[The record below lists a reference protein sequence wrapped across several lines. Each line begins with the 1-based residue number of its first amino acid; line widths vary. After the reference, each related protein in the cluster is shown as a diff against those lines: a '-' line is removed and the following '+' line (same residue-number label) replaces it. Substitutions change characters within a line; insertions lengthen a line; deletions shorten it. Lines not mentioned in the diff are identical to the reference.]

1 MEGLLTFLEVGYL
14 NKKFVFGPGELAEQ
28 LRTLV
33 VLIEDPQVQF
43 LAPTWW
49 FTTIC
54 NSGSRGSDAVF

>member
-33 VLIEDPQVQF
+33 
-43 LAPTWW
+43 APAPSTHMVVH
-49 FTTIC
+49 I
-54 NSGSRGSDAVF
+54 

>member
-14 NKKFVFGPGELAEQ
+14 NKKFVFGAEELAQQ

-43 LAPTWW
+43 LASTW
-49 FTTIC
+49 
-54 NSGSRGSDAVF
+54 

>member
-1 MEGLLTFLEVGYL
+1 MEGILTFLEVGYL

-43 LAPTWW
+43 LASTW
-49 FTTIC
+49 
-54 NSGSRGSDAVF
+54 